1 MDRPGVPV
9 PGQPRPLDGDDEQ
22 RPSAAERLRTLAES
36 NASGV
41 LVIPDAGR
49 PSGPERHG
57 GPKDF
62 PETRCE
68 TRAVDPGGRVLLLV
82 AGDSPAARALSGG
95 GSGRPDG
102 PGAEQA
108 GVLNITDVAP
118 VAVPHRVRGKGA
130 LAGWLTAVPARE
142 RPAALRLLG
151 GEPGSR
157 DAVLRLEPGEG
168 HVHDLWGE
176 AVVEPEDFAA
186 AAADPLAPH
195 EAELLQHLAAAHGAQ
210 LARLC
215 ALLDGRGCGRW
226 ERMAPVAL
234 DRFGLRVRFWAG
246 DSGFDARFDFAAPV
260 ADTAALRHAMHHL
273 FATASS

>member
-9 PGQPRPLDGDDEQ
+9 PGRPRPLDGDDEQ

-41 LVIPDAGR
+41 LVIPGAGE
-49 PSGPERHG
+49 PTGPDGLGGPE
-57 GPKDF
+57 DF

-68 TRAVDPGGRVLLLV
+68 TRAVDPAGRVLLLV
-82 AGDSPAARALSGG
+82 AGDSPAARAL
-95 GSGRPDG
+95 RAG
-102 PGAEQA
+102 PGGEPA
-108 GVLNITDVAP
+108 GVLNLTDVAP
-118 VAVPHRVRGKGA
+118 VAVPHRVRGRAA
-130 LAGWLTAVPARE
+130 LAGWLTAVPDRE
-142 RPAALRLLG
+142 RAAALRLL
-151 GEPGSR
+151 
-157 DAVLRLEPGEG
+157 DAAPDTTGVVLRLEAGEG

-176 AVVEPEDFAA
+176 SAVEPEEFAA
-186 AAADPLAPH
+186 AVADPLAPH
-195 EAELLQHLAAAHGAQ
+195 EAELLQHLAAAHGDR

-215 ALLDGRGCGRW
+215 VLLDGRRRGRW

-260 ADTAALRHAMHHL
+260 ADTTALRHAMHHL
-273 FATASS
+273 FTTALS